1 LDFVVGFNFLDGAVD
16 QGFLLPPDMG
26 EWLDPGHLAFFVM
39 DAVDQFD
46 LSGFEAMYRSD
57 GRGGAAYP
65 PEVMV
70 RLLLFAYC
78 EGVRSSRQIERR
90 CARDVAYRVLSGNR
104 IPDHATIARFRSI
117 HREALRKVFVQV
129 LRLCAA
135 AGLLRV
141 GLLAVD
147 GTKLVA
153 DASWFQ
159 NYHQDRLEKAIGEL
173 EQQVE
178 QMLTEAALQDAEE
191 GTAEQDRSNS
201 ATPPEL
207 RNPAQRL
214 AKLKAAKQRLDAD
227 AAEAQRVQDQKRA
240 AWEKAPGRKGGP
252 PGMKP
257 PRQGSRNGKI
267 NLTDPDSRIM
277 HTRDGFRQAYNGQA
291 AVTSDQV
298 IVATQVVPDNTD
310 FDAFHPVLDAARANP
325 DAAGMADPIRAVV
338 ADAGYSNKQNRTQP
352 PAGSHKPIMLIA
364 VPRLGGKKPA
374 DGRRSKAD
382 PRRGNDPSRARMIKR
397 LANPAGSR
405 LYRRRK
411 TMVEPVFGQMKQLG
425 GPRMRHRGRD
435 TVNTEWSMMATAHN
449 LLKCW
454 RHLAWQPA

>member
-1 LDFVVGFNFLDGAVD
+1 LDFVVGFNFLDAAVD
-16 QGFLLPPDMG
+16 QGFLLPPDMR

-46 LSGFEAMYRSD
+46 LSGFEASYRFD

-104 IPDHATIARFRSI
+104 VPDHATIARFRSI
-117 HREALRKVFVQV
+117 HREALQKVFVQV

-153 DASWFQ
+153 DASSFQ
-159 NYHQDRLEKAIGEL
+159 NYDQDRLAKAIGEL

-178 QMLTEAALQDAEE
+178 QMLTEAARQDAAED
-191 GTAEQDRSNS
+191 TAEQDRSA

-252 PGMKP
+252 PGVKP

-291 AVTSDQV
+291 VVTSDQV
-298 IVATQVVPDNTD
+298 IVATHVVPDNTD
-310 FDAFHPVLDAARANP
+310 FDAFHPVLDAARGNL
-325 DAAGMADPIRAVV
+325 DAAGMADPIRAVI

-352 PAGSHKPIMLIA
+352 PAGSHKPILLIA
-364 VPRLGGKKPA
+364 VPRLGGKKPT
-374 DGRRSKAD
+374 DGRRRRTD

-397 LANPAGSR
+397 LANPAGNR
-405 LYRRRK
+405 LYGRRK
-411 TMVEPVFGQMKQLG
+411 TMAEPVFGQMKQLG

-435 TVNTEWSMMATAHN
+435 KVNTEWSMMATAHN

-454 RHLAWQPA
+454 RHLAWQPT